1 MRLEFRQVTVLQIA
15 DSASL
20 QAAAIE
26 YLARDQDT
34 TLIARVP
41 SFIQMFEA
49 KMNRGLFVRQM
60 ETRAQAQTDPGVNS
74 EPEYIALPAD
84 FQTMRRMR
92 LTSESGKPSLQFIS
106 GTQMDEMRFANAD
119 VSGVPKYFSIFGNEI
134 ELFPTPA
141 AITTVEMIYRQNLPS
156 LNANATNWLLALA
169 PDAYLYGVLLEA
181 SPYIKN
187 DARIQ
192 VWGAAVASALSDLNS
207 LGNNSAFNAGPM
219 QVRTTSKVW

>member
-1 MRLEFRQVTVLQIA
+1 MELRQVTGIV

-20 QAAAIE
+20 QAAVIE
-26 YLARDQDT
+26 YLARDQDNV
-34 TLIARVP
+34 LIARIP

-49 KMNRGLFVRQM
+49 KVNRAVRPPDGIARAGADRSGREFRAGIYRAAGGLSDD
-60 ETRAQAQTDPGVNS
+60 APHA
-74 EPEYIALPAD
+74 
-84 FQTMRRMR
+84 
-92 LTSESGKPSLQFIS
+92 LTSETGKPPLQFLS
-106 GTQMDEMRFANAD
+106 GTQMDEMRAANAD
-119 VSGVPKYFSIFGNEI
+119 VSGTPQYFSIFGNEI

-169 PDAYLYGVLLEA
+169 PDAYLYGVLWKSA
-181 SPYIKN
+181 PYIKQ

-192 VWGAAVASALSDLNS
+192 VWGAAVQSALSDLNS

>member
-1 MRLEFRQVTVLQIA
+1 MRVELRQVTGIV

-20 QAAAIE
+20 QSAVIE

-34 TLIARVP
+34 VLIARIP

-49 KMNRGLFVRQM
+49 KVNRSLFARQM
-60 ETRAQAQTDPGVNS
+60 ESRAQAQTDPAVNS

-92 LTSESGKPSLQFIS
+92 VTSGSRQPPLTFLS
-106 GTQMDEMRFANAD
+106 GTQIDEMRFSNAD
-119 VSGVPKYFSIFGNEI
+119 VSGTPQYFSIFGNEI

-169 PDAYLYGVLLEA
+169 PDAYLYGALLESA
-181 SPYIKN
+181 PYIKQ

-192 VWGAAVASALSDLNS
+192 VWGAAVQSALSDLNS

>member
-1 MRLEFRQVTVLQIA
+1 MTQIV
-15 DSASL
+15 DSVSL
-20 QAAAIE
+20 QAAVIE

-41 SFIQMFEA
+41 SFIQFFEA
-49 KMNRGLFVRQM
+49 KINRALFARQM
-60 ETRAQAQTDPGVNS
+60 ESRAQAQTDPSVTA

-92 LTSESGKPSLQFIS
+92 LTSATGKPSLQFIS
-106 GTQMDEMRFANAD
+106 GTQMDEMRAANAD
-119 VSGVPKYFSIFGNEI
+119 VSGIPQFFSIFGNEI

-141 AITTVEMIYRQNLPS
+141 AITTVEMIYRQNVPS
-156 LNANATNWLLALA
+156 LNANTTNWLLALA
-169 PDAYLYGVLLEA
+169 PDAYLYGALLEA
-181 SPYIKN
+181 APYIKQ

-192 VWGAAVASALSDLNS
+192 VWGAAVQSALSDLNS

-219 QVRTTSKVW
+219 QVRLTTQRNP